1 MTIKYNMRFQLM
13 TLVDITE
20 TKARKGDDNFKQKQ
34 QQNYLTAVQTISL
47 RANPVIKNSPTVKE
61 LSVKDLGFGSNI
73 KGNHNV
79 WFLNFEF
86 EYDAHN
92 QEQLIK
98 DFDAV
103 PIIDNLCE
111 SLNLKIPAFLTNGSP
126 ERNTVFKKID

>member
-1 MTIKYNMRFQLM
+1 MTVKYSMRFQLI
-13 TLVDITE
+13 TLIDITE

-34 QQNYLTAVQTISL
+34 QQNYLTALQTISL
-47 RANPVIKNSPTVKE
+47 RANPIIKNSSFVKE
-61 LSVKDLGFGSNI
+61 LSVDDLGFGSNI
-73 KGNHNV
+73 KGTHSI

-86 EYDAHN
+86 EYDIHS
-92 QEQLIK
+92 QEQLVK